1 MNRTS
6 DDLCRFCG
14 KGKEISKHLLFEC
27 ELFKHLPTGD
37 TKQLEAKMEVILE
50 KMCRTVGPIKAFEE
64 KLKKIKKLESETPAR
79 PEPVVIVK
87 QERNESEIIIVD

>member
-37 TKQLEAKMEVILE
+37 PKQLEAKMEDILE
-50 KMCRTVGPIKAFEE
+50 KMCKTVEPIKAFEE
-64 KLKKIKKLESETPAR
+64 KLKEIKKLESETPAR
-79 PEPVVIVK
+79 PEPVTVQ
-87 QERNESEIIIVD
+87 QERNEPEIIIVD